1 MNNPAFSSYILASYA
16 CFSNGATGVIAK
28 FRLKRGGVTTIT
40 DLTAYNQA
48 GDTVTTCTTNT
59 VVSDVLTLDVSFD
72 TTSSPIEC
80 GVEQVRP
87 EVNKNLCRFL
97 LTQQFTTYPKL
108 FMG

>member
-1 MNNPAFSSYILASYA
+1 MDNHAFSSYLLASFA

-48 GDTVTTCTTNT
+48 GDTATTCTKNI

-72 TTSSPIEC
+72 TTSAPIEC
-80 GVEQVRP
+80 GVEQVRH
-87 EVNKNLCRFL
+87 ELNKNGARSDKRYLMVNL
-97 LTQQFTTYPKL
+97 INI
-108 FMG
+108 